1 MRTVR
6 GTSYFSIRF
15 LRLLTCE
22 ITETLSTKQKLPKV
36 RKIDD
41 FLEKS
46 IMNAPELLNVPDSP
60 PKVSNFSED
69 SIDLSIR
76 AYSKIILHAAKY
88 PHCAVNGVLLAK
100 SPAKGQKIAKLSL
113 IDAIPLFHQNLGL
126 TPMIEVAL
134 TQIEAHASG
143 VGMTIAGKFITTKKS
158 QNHEIRILKFLFF
171 EKIRQIEGISALLN
185 WNVNKLSRF
194 LFVFC
199 DFDKIFFL

>member
-1 MRTVR
+1 
-6 GTSYFSIRF
+6 
-15 LRLLTCE
+15 
-22 ITETLSTKQKLPKV
+22 
-36 RKIDD
+36 
-41 FLEKS
+41 
-46 IMNAPELLNVPDSP
+46 MNELLNVPDSP

-100 SPAKGQKIAKLSL
+100 SPAKGQKVVKLSL

-158 QNHEIRILKFLFF
+158 QNHQNHEIKILKFLFF

-185 WNVNKLSRF
+185 RNVDKLSRNFRF
-194 LFVFC
+194 LSFFC
-199 DFDKIFFL
+199 

>member
-1 MRTVR
+1 MLNSQIAQILCVR
-6 GTSYFSIRF
+6 FVERLIFDPF

-36 RKIDD
+36 KKIDD

-158 QNHEIRILKFLFF
+158 QNPEIRILKIFGVFL
-171 EKIRQIEGISALLN
+171 KSSN
-185 WNVNKLSRF
+185 
-194 LFVFC
+194 
-199 DFDKIFFL
+199 

>member
-1 MRTVR
+1 MKL
-6 GTSYFSIRF
+6 
-15 LRLLTCE
+15 LRLCQQNKNCRK
-22 ITETLSTKQKLPKV
+22 SK
-36 RKIDD
+36 KIDD
-41 FLEKS
+41 FLEQS

-158 QNHEIRILKFLFF
+158 QNHQNHEIKILKFLFF

-185 WNVNKLSRF
+185 RNVDKLSRNF
-194 LFVFC
+194 
-199 DFDKIFFL
+199 